1 LDRRVLKIPGELR
14 GLVRLLEPL
23 YWIPPALVVE
33 EFYDDL
39 GPVASF
45 PERELD
51 TRTVACP

>member
-45 PERELD
+45 PERGWTLG
-51 TRTVACP
+51 P